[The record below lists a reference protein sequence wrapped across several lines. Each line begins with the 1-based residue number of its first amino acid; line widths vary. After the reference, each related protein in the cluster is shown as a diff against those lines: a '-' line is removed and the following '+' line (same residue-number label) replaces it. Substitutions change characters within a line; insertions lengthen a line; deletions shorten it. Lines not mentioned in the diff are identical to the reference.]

1 MTFAKTPIII
11 NTIYVIK
18 SGRENRLYDSTA
30 TCLKQGA
37 NTDKVVLSA
46 LDDDLINQND

>member
-1 MTFAKTPIII
+1 MQ
-11 NTIYVIK
+11 IYVIK

-37 NTDKVVLSA
+37 NTDKVKVLW
-46 LDDDLINQND
+46 LMI